1 MLLMPREIAR
11 DSKRRQAVAKM
22 PAHSRRFYRDEGG
35 ATVLEYVLLLALIA
49 IVCLAGVSTIGN
61 INSLFF
67 DVGNTL

>member
-1 MLLMPREIAR
+1 
-11 DSKRRQAVAKM
+11 VAKM
-22 PAHSRRFYRDEGG
+22 PALIKRFYKDEGG